1 MRGIIE
7 KVRITFSVQ
16 AFGGQKVVSNFFN
29 KPLER
34 HFILENN
41 QHITLSKVVNNF
53 MMLYIGVAVG
63 GSVFSIRF
71 FNS

>member
-16 AFGGQKVVSNFFN
+16 AFGGQKVVPNFFN

-34 HFILENN
+34 HFILE
-41 QHITLSKVVNNF
+41 K
-53 MMLYIGVAVG
+53 
-63 GSVFSIRF
+63 
-71 FNS
+71 